1 MIIGCPREIKAQ
13 EYRVGLTPSNVRTY
27 IEHGHTVYIEYNAGI
42 GAGFPDKDYQQAGA
56 ILADKKTV
64 FTQAEMI
71 IKVKE
76 PLPEEFHL
84 FHEGQI
90 LFSYL
95 HLAIHKSL
103 AEMLLSKNIRAIAY
117 ETIKTHL
124 GLPCL
129 SPMSRVA
136 GRIAAID
143 AIQYVQKKYHRNEL
157 MTNKSI
163 SFSKGHILIFGGGTV
178 GVTIAQMA
186 LGVGIEVTILESNP
200 TRFNQL
206 NELFEYHV
214 TLLESTRENILHY
227 IQHADVIIGAALT
240 GGKKAPT
247 LIYKHDLTHIKKD
260 TLLIDVAINQGGCFE
275 TSRPTT
281 FDEPTFEEEGIT
293 HSCIENIAGCVALT
307 ATQSLTAT
315 TLEYG
320 LKLADF
326 GVKKACLK
334 DYALLHGLNIYDG
347 KCTFA
352 GVAEALNLP
361 YTIPEVI
368 LNSKDN

>member
-13 EYRVGLTPSNVRTY
+13 EYRVGLTPSNVKTY

-42 GAGFPDKDYQQAGA
+42 GAGFPDQDYQQAGA
-56 ILADKKTV
+56 ILADKKTL
-64 FTQAEMI
+64 FSHADMI
-71 IKVKE
+71 VKVKE

-84 FHEGQI
+84 FREGQI

-95 HLAIHKSL
+95 HLAIHKPL
-103 AEMLLSKNIRAIAY
+103 AEMLLSKNIHAIAY

-143 AIQYVQKKYHRNEL
+143 AIQYIQKKYHHKEAL
-157 MTNKSI
+157 INKEI
-163 SFSKGHILIFGGGTV
+163 DFSKGHIVILGGGTV

-186 LGVGIEVTILESNP
+186 LGVGIEVTILDSNP
-200 TRFNQL
+200 DRLHKL
-206 NELFEYHV
+206 NDLFELHAN
-214 TLLESTRENILHY
+214 LLESNRENILHC
-227 IQHADVIIGAALT
+227 IQNADVIVGAALT
-240 GGKKAPT
+240 SGKKAPT
-247 LIYKHDLTHIKKD
+247 LIYQHDLMHIKKD
-260 TLLIDVAINQGGCFE
+260 SLLIDVAINQGGCFE
-275 TSRPTT
+275 TSHPTT
-281 FDEPTFEEEGIT
+281 FDEPTFEEQGIT

-307 ATQSLTAT
+307 ATQALTAT
-315 TLEYG
+315 TLDYG
-320 LKLADF
+320 LKIANF

-334 DYALLHGLNIYDG
+334 DYALLHGLNTYDG

-352 GVAEALNLP
+352 GVSEALNLP
-361 YTIPEVI
+361 YTIPEIV
-368 LNSKDN
+368 LNS